1 MPAVPSAVM
10 EPLWVQFSALL
21 PVRVDTHPLGCHRPR
36 IPDRIVFDKLIQVLV
51 LGAAYEKVADST
63 CSAAT
68 IRRRHG

>member
-1 MPAVPSAVM
+1 MPAVPSSVM

-51 LGAAYEKVADST
+51 LAGGCPYVVCQAAVGSFVAGWGS
-63 CSAAT
+63 
-68 IRRRHG
+68 